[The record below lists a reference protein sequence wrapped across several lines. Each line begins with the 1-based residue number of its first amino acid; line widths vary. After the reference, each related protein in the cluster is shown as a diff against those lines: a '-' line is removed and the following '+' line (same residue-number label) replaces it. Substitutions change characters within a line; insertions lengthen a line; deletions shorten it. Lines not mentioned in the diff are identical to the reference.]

1 MEAVKKNTKNK
12 KSDVGKRYE
21 NKTGDVAE
29 IKEEEKDTLGA
40 QRLWQDTCP
49 EKQITK
55 SPLKAEKRV

>member
-12 KSDVGKRYE
+12 KSDVGKSYE

-40 QRLWQDTCP
+40 QRL
-49 EKQITK
+49 
-55 SPLKAEKRV
+55 